1 MVMTTERPE
10 TETQTNTY
18 NVVQPRHKGVIQ
30 ARVIFPANKVFTSE
44 YGNSQNI
51 KFQALEDPSIEDV
64 VWFEEGKEPYVN
76 LKRDDIIDVV
86 QLSNGKWRIAE
97 GNKPSLQK
105 KEAVVEAINELFPI
119 YEHCLTIANALTSNL
134 SGKATNIA
142 TINIANTL
150 LAEAIQLTRR

>member
-1 MVMTTERPE
+1 MTTDRPE
-10 TETQTNTY
+10 TET
-18 NVVQPRHKGVIQ
+18 RHKGVFK

-44 YGNSQNI
+44 YGESQNI
-51 KFQALEDPSIEDV
+51 KFQCVEDPSIEGV
-64 VWFEEGKEPYVN
+64 VWFDEGKEPYVN

-105 KEAVVEAINELFPI
+105 KEAVLEAVNELFPI

-134 SGKATNIA
+134 GGKATNSD
-142 TINIANTL
+142 TINIANAL
-150 LAEAIQLTRR
+150 LAEAIELTRR